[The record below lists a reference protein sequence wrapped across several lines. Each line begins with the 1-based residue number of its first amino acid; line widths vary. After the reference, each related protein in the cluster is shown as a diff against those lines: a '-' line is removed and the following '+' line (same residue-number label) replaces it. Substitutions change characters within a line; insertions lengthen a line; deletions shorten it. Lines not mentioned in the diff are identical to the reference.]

1 MSPRTPISP
10 TLANP
15 REDDDDDDDDDDED
29 DDEGIPLRSS
39 LWSSLSLSLPISS
52 TPHTA
57 DKSGW
62 EGGCNGH
69 PVLEEKPTTLLL
81 LLLLWSPLAA
91 EVPVVVAV
99 PTQAPTPTPVVV
111 LKVFIA
117 PAAAVVAV

>member
-62 EGGCNGH
+62 EGGCNGR
-69 PVLEEKPTTLLL
+69 PVLEEKPTTL